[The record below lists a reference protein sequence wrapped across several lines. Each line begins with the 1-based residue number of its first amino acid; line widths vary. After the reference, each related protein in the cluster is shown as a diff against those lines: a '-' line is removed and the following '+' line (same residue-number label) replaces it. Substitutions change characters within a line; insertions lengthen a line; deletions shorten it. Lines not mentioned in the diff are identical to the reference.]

1 MRRPFIYPHRSVR
14 RMSHAA
20 LRVPFALVVG
30 AALSLVTWMHAGTLL
45 HWHNGIVTTLSPFAA
60 VEPVPGGTFSV
71 AGRTL
76 EALTVSEPSGPPELG
91 WIVLAIVALTLVLI
105 GRRFP
110 LLRGAVA
117 FALVILL
124 ATAVRV
130 LVGPAQGLSVHAF
143 TRLWAQTAV
152 IVWTILPLLTSLLFL
167 VGQPSFG
174 WGLGWMALVQTF
186 AIVSSALRAVTVL
199 GVAQHTGVL
208 LLPTLWFV
216 FGILTDLL
224 FVTAFYGM
232 AIHVALTRLEPRRAA
247 WA

>member
-1 MRRPFIYPHRSVR
+1 MR

-20 LRVPFALVVG
+20 VRVPFALVVG
-30 AALSLVTWMHAGTLL
+30 AALSLVTWVHAGTLL
-45 HWHNGIVTTLSPFAA
+45 QWHNGVVRTLSPLAA
-60 VEPVPGGTFSV
+60 VEPIPGGTFSL

-76 EALTVSEPSGPPELG
+76 DALTVREPPGAPGLG
-91 WIVLAIVALTLVLI
+91 WMVLAIVAPVLVLI

-130 LVGPAQGLSVHAF
+130 LIGPAEGLSVHAYA
-143 TRLWAQTAV
+143 RLWAQTAV

-174 WGLGWMALVQTF
+174 WGLGWMVLVQTF
-186 AIVSSALRAVTVL
+186 AIASSALRAVTFL

-216 FGILTDLL
+216 AGILADFL